1 MKKLLSMIGVISI
14 AGAGTSSVIGCSDST
29 SQSDLSDAGGI
40 VIGAGATLQPTSQAV
55 AAKITQKKNITLS
68 LTQISVLNTNDK
80 NTQTVILKA
89 LQQYNTK
96 LTDKDLT
103 YFAVQK
109 NVALTYD
116 QKHSPAGSK
125 TYAQT
130 PIKLTIN
137 ASGKA
142 AEVDI
147 SVRVGY
153 FSTPYEKD
161 EGDPGPYFVKA
172 IGNRV
177 YTSSSSYEQ
186 SQNAVIYTS
195 DDFKTVTA
203 AKFNDGF
210 TVDRFKSYM
219 AYENNWYILY
229 GQSISGGGGYIAVS
243 KDGIT
248 FNVLNKAFDVASNG
262 FEYLNGEYVFYGRN
276 GCLFFTNDDFTNKL
290 SGTKINLSDPGGEA
304 TYFIQFYNDKYYI
317 SQGEN
322 VYYSSTLSATKD
334 DWTKISD
341 LDSKLSLKMTF
352 FNNTYLIYVSNSTS
366 SEVYESST
374 GTTGWTKL
382 NFAFTKFGA
391 DYSLDFLTINKDL
404 LFININGGA
413 YFATN
418 PTDPATFKFLS
429 LKADNEPTITSYYL
443 QNKQLMLLTDSG
455 LYIYNNFTDFS
466 NPGAGPFFVSQY
478 YAENEFPQSGAFE
491 IRSLA
496 KTTEHIILAT
506 EFGIYQTIL

>member
-1 MKKLLSMIGVISI
+1 M
-14 AGAGTSSVIGCSDST
+14 
-29 SQSDLSDAGGI
+29 
-40 VIGAGATLQPTSQAV
+40 
-55 AAKITQKKNITLS
+55 
-68 LTQISVLNTNDK
+68 
-80 NTQTVILKA
+80 ILKA

-96 LTDKDLT
+96 LTNKDLT

-109 NVALTYD
+109 NVKLTYNESFMVG
-116 QKHSPAGSK
+116 KIGSK
-125 TYAQT
+125 NYAYAQT

-186 SQNAVIYTS
+186 SQNAVIYTT
-195 DDFKTVTA
+195 DDFKNVTA
-203 AKFNDGF
+203 VKFNDGF

-229 GQSISGGGGYIAVS
+229 GQSISGGDGYIAVS

-248 FNVLNKAFDVASNG
+248 FDVLNKTLNVASNG
-262 FEYLNGEYVFYGRN
+262 FEYLNGNYVFYGTN
-276 GCLFFTNDDFTNKL
+276 GCWVFTDENFTNK
-290 SGTKINLSDPGGEA
+290 SDGTRINLSDPGGEV
-304 TYFIQFYNDKYYI
+304 TNFIKYYNDKYYI

-322 VYYSSTLSATKD
+322 VYYSDTLSATKD
-334 DWTKISD
+334 TWQKISE
-341 LDSKLSLKMTF
+341 LYSQGSYALKMTF
-352 FNNTYLIYVSNSTS
+352 FNKTYVIYVSTPNS
-366 SEVYESST
+366 SEVYESNT
-374 GTTGWTKL
+374 GTTGWTTLK
-382 NFAFTKFGA
+382 FAFPKFGA
-391 DYSLDFLTINKDL
+391 GYGLDFLTINKDL

-413 YFATN
+413 YYTTD
-418 PTDPATFKFLS
+418 PTDPTTFKFLS

-443 QNKQLMLLTDSG
+443 QNKQLMLLTDAG
-455 LYIYNNFTDFS
+455 LYIYNNFTDFNNS
-466 NPGAGPFFVSQY
+466 GSGPSFVSQY
-478 YAENEFPQSGAFE
+478 YAENEFAQTGAFE

-496 KTTEHIILAT
+496 KTAKHIILAT